1 MRERT
6 VASYVLRVTVV
17 AGRWRI
23 VLCDVLTGA
32 TWAFDGFDALRAQ
45 LEQMATDEGPS

>member
-1 MRERT
+1 MRERA

-23 VLCDVLTGA
+23 VLCDVRTGA
-32 TWAFDGFDALRAQ
+32 SWAFDGFDALRAQ
-45 LEQMATDEGPS
+45 LVRLSIEEGSP